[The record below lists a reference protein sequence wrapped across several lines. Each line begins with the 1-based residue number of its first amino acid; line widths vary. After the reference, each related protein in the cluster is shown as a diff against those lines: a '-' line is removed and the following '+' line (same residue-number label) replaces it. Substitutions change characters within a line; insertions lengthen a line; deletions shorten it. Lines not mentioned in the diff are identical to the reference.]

1 MGLGWGEEGGRGSGR
16 CVSRYLAL
24 LKCSCPLSVSTPL
37 LVWKVSARVENWVPL
52 MSVVLP
58 SSFAPLSFLSY
69 LLFLFPLSADLWGQ
83 QGARAQDRLSAIVV
97 IPGRGLCR

>member
-1 MGLGWGEEGGRGSGR
+1 M
-16 CVSRYLAL
+16 SRYLAL
-24 LKCSCPLSVSTPL
+24 LKCSCPLIVSTPL
-37 LVWKVSARVENWVPL
+37 LLWKVSARVENWVSL

-58 SSFAPLSFLSY
+58 SLFAPLSFLSY
-69 LLFLFPLSADLWGQ
+69 FLLFLFPLSANLWGQ